1 MQLILSFA
9 KPARH
14 FLPHGLAGEN
24 ERDLHQIMEMNTG
37 MLCKGAVLPHDE
49 PPLIGRRD
57 TQRIVFRGICL
68 LHDDG

>member
-24 ERDLHQIMEMNTG
+24 ERDLHQIMEMNKQECCARG
-37 MLCKGAVLPHDE
+37 LP
-49 PPLIGRRD
+49 
-57 TQRIVFRGICL
+57 FRMMSP
-68 LHDDG
+68 H